1 MQREY
6 KMQEIIKAIE
16 EASIEIKELIET
28 GDTGK
33 SNQENSTGDTQL
45 KLDIASDEIIERI
58 FRQIPNV
65 KAIVSEEQENV
76 IDLNP
81 NGEYLIAY
89 DPLDGSS
96 LVDVNLSVGSIYG
109 IYKNEF
115 NAQNIVASVYV
126 VFGPRVEIVVT
137 IDDVKMYRLKHGK
150 FEFIQNIVLKQKGN
164 LKAPG
169 STQNCWAP
177 HHKKMVDD
185 IFNDGYRLRYSGGM
199 VPDLHQI
206 LLKGGGLFS
215 YPGTSDK
222 PKGKL
227 RQLFEVFPFALA
239 FEKAG
244 GGGIDGFKRVLEVET
259 THIHDTTPCF
269 FGSNEEIKRVLEV
282 YKHHG

>member
-1 MQREY
+1 
-6 KMQEIIKAIE
+6 MQEIIKAIE
-16 EASIEIKELIET
+16 KASIEIKELIET

-33 SNQENSTGDTQL
+33 SDLENSTGDTQL
-45 KLDIASDEIIERI
+45 KLDIASDKIIERI
-58 FRQIPNV
+58 FKQIPTI
-65 KAIVSEEQENV
+65 KAIVSEEQEN
-76 IDLNP
+76 IINLNED
-81 NGEYLIAY
+81 GEYLIAY

-109 IYKNEF
+109 IYKNDF
-115 NAQNIVASVYV
+115 NGPNIVASVYV
-126 VFGPRVEIVVT
+126 VFGPRVEMVVS
-137 IDDVKMYRLKHGK
+137 IDDVKMYRLIHGK
-150 FEFIQNIVLKQKGN
+150 FEFIQNIVLNQKGN

-206 LLKGGGLFS
+206 LIKGGGLFS
-215 YPGTSDK
+215 YPGTTDR

-239 FEKAG
+239 YEKAG
-244 GGGIDGFKRVLEVET
+244 GGAIDGHNRLLEIET
-259 THIHDTTPCF
+259 THIHDTSPCF

-282 YKHHG
+282 YKIHG

>member
-1 MQREY
+1 
-6 KMQEIIKAIE
+6 MQEIFKAIE
-16 EASIEIKELIET
+16 EASIKIKDLIET

-33 SNQENSTGDTQL
+33 SEQENSTGDTQL
-45 KLDIASDEIIERI
+45 KLDIASDVIIEDI
-58 FRQIPNV
+58 FKEIPSI
-65 KAIVSEEQENV
+65 KAIVSEEQEAIV
-76 IDLNP
+76 PLNED
-81 NGEYLIAY
+81 GEYLIAY

-115 NAQNIVASVYV
+115 NAQNIIASVYV
-126 VFGPRVEIVVT
+126 VFGPRVEIVVAT
-137 IDDVKMYRLKHGK
+137 DDVKMYRLKHGK
-150 FEFIQNIVLKQKGN
+150 FEFIQNIVLKEKGN

-177 HHKKMVDD
+177 HHKQMVDD
-185 IFNDGYRLRYSGGM
+185 IFKDGYRLRYSGGM

-215 YPGTSDK
+215 YPGTTDR

-227 RQLFEVFPFALA
+227 RQLFEVFPFAYTY
-239 FEKAG
+239 EKAG
-244 GGGIDGFKRVLEVET
+244 GQAIDGFKRALEVET

-269 FGSNEEIKRVLEV
+269 FGSNNEINRVLEV
-282 YKHHG
+282 YKNNG

>member
-1 MQREY
+1 
-6 KMQEIIKAIE
+6 MQEIIKAIE

-33 SNQENSTGDTQL
+33 SDQENSTGDTQL
-45 KLDIASDEIIERI
+45 KLDIACDIIIERI
-58 FRQIPNV
+58 FKQLPTV
-65 KAIVSEEQENV
+65 KAIVSEEQEN
-76 IDLNP
+76 IINLNED
-81 NGEYLIAY
+81 GEYLIAY

-115 NAQNIVASVYV
+115 NAKNIVASVYV
-126 VFGPRVEIVVT
+126 VFGPRVEMVVA

-169 STQNCWAP
+169 STQSAWAP
-177 HHKKMVDD
+177 HHKQMVDD

-215 YPGTSDK
+215 YPGTTDR

-239 FEKAG
+239 YEKAG
-244 GGGIDGFKRVLEVET
+244 GGAIDGHKRLLEIET
-259 THIHDTTPCF
+259 THIHDTSPCF

-282 YKHHG
+282 YKAHG

>member
-1 MQREY
+1 
-6 KMQEIIKAIE
+6 MQEIIKAIE

-33 SNQENSTGDTQL
+33 SDQENSTGDTQL
-45 KLDIASDEIIERI
+45 KLDIACDIIIERI
-58 FRQIPNV
+58 FKQLPTV
-65 KAIVSEEQENV
+65 KAIVSEEQEN
-76 IDLNP
+76 IINLNED
-81 NGEYLIAY
+81 GEYLIAY

-115 NAQNIVASVYV
+115 NAKNIVASVYV
-126 VFGPRVEIVVT
+126 VFGPRVEMVVA

-169 STQNCWAP
+169 STQSAWAP
-177 HHKKMVDD
+177 HHKQMVDD

-215 YPGTSDK
+215 YPGTTDK

-239 FEKAG
+239 YEKAG
-244 GGGIDGFKRVLEVET
+244 GGAIDGHQRLLEVET
-259 THIHDTTPCF
+259 THIHDTSPCF

-282 YKHHG
+282 YKAHG

>member
-1 MQREY
+1 
-6 KMQEIIKAIE
+6 MQEIIKAIQ
-16 EASIEIKELIET
+16 EASIKIKHLIET

-33 SNQENSTGDTQL
+33 SQSENSTGDVQL
-45 KLDIASDEIIERI
+45 KLDIQSDQIIEEI
-58 FRQIPNV
+58 FSKVSNI
-65 KAIVSEEQENV
+65 KAIVSEEQDE
-76 IDLNP
+76 ILNL
-81 NGEYLIAY
+81 NKDGEYLIAY

-115 NAQNIVASVYV
+115 NAKNIVASVYV
-126 VFGPRVEIVVT
+126 VFGPRVEMVVT
-137 IDDVKMYRLKHGK
+137 TNDVKMYRLLNGEFK
-150 FEFIQNIVLKQKGN
+150 FIQNIKLNEKGKLN
-164 LKAPG
+164 APG

-177 HHKKMVDD
+177 FHKKLIDD

-239 FEKAG
+239 YEKAG
-244 GGGIDGFKRVLEVET
+244 GAAIDGYKRVLEVET
-259 THIHDTTPCF
+259 SHIHDTTPCF
-269 FGSNEEIKRVLEV
+269 FGSKNEINRVLEV
-282 YKHHG
+282 YGKNV

>member
-1 MQREY
+1 
-6 KMQEIIKAIE
+6 MQEIIRAIE
-16 EASIEIKELIET
+16 EASIEIKELIES

-33 SNQENSTGDTQL
+33 SEQENSTGDTQL
-45 KLDIASDEIIERI
+45 KLDIASDLIIERI
-58 FRQIPNV
+58 FKTIPTV
-65 KAIVSEEQENV
+65 KAIVSEEQEHV
-76 IDLNP
+76 INLNDD
-81 NGEYLIAY
+81 GEYLIAY

-115 NAQNIVASVYV
+115 NGQNLVASVYV
-126 VFGPRVEIVVT
+126 VFGPRVEMVVT
-137 IDDVKMYRLKHGK
+137 IDDVKMYRLRHGK

-169 STQNCWAP
+169 STQSCWAP

-227 RQLFEVFPFALA
+227 RQLFEVFPFALTY
-239 FEKAG
+239 EKAG
-244 GGGIDGFKRVLEVET
+244 GGAIDGFNRVLEVET

-269 FGSNEEIKRVLEV
+269 FGSNTEIKRVLEV
-282 YKHHG
+282 YAKNA

>member
-1 MQREY
+1 ML
-6 KMQEIIKAIE
+6 EIIKAIE
-16 EASIEIKELIET
+16 EASIEIKELIES

-33 SNQENSTGDTQL
+33 SEQENSTGDTQL
-45 KLDIASDEIIERI
+45 KLDIASDVIIERI
-58 FRQIPNV
+58 FRKLPTV
-65 KAIVSEEQENV
+65 KAIVSEEQEN
-76 IDLNP
+76 IIELNED
-81 NGEYLIAY
+81 GEYLIAY

-115 NAQNIVASVYV
+115 NAKNIVASVYV
-126 VFGPRVEIVVT
+126 VFGPRVEMVVA
-137 IDDVKMYRLKHGK
+137 IDHVKMYRLRHGR
-150 FEFIQNIVLKQKGN
+150 FDFIQTIVLKEKGN

-169 STQNCWAP
+169 STQSCWTP

-215 YPGTSDK
+215 YPGTTDK

-239 FEKAG
+239 YEKAG
-244 GGGIDGFKRVLEVET
+244 GGAIDGHKRLLEIET

-282 YKHHG
+282 YKAHG

>member
-1 MQREY
+1 
-6 KMQEIIKAIE
+6 MQEIIKAIQ
-16 EASIEIKELIET
+16 EASIKIKYLIET

-33 SNQENSTGDTQL
+33 SQSENSTGDVQL
-45 KLDIASDEIIERI
+45 KLDIQSDQIIEEI
-58 FRQIPNV
+58 FSKVPNI
-65 KAIVSEEQENV
+65 KAIVSEEQDE
-76 IDLNP
+76 ILNL
-81 NGEYLIAY
+81 NKDGEYLIAY

-115 NAQNIVASVYV
+115 NAKNIVASIYV
-126 VFGPRVEIVVT
+126 VFGPRVEMVVT
-137 IDDVKMYRLKHGK
+137 TDTVKMYRLLNGEFK
-150 FEFIQNIVLKQKGN
+150 FIQDIKLNEKGKLN
-164 LKAPG
+164 APG

-177 HHKKMVDD
+177 FHKQLIDD

-239 FEKAG
+239 YEKAG
-244 GGGIDGFKRVLEVET
+244 GAAVDGYKRVLEVET
-259 THIHDTTPCF
+259 SHIHDTTPCF
-269 FGSNEEIKRVLEV
+269 FGSKNEINRVLEV
-282 YKHHG
+282 YGKNV

>member
-1 MQREY
+1 
-6 KMQEIIKAIE
+6 MQEIIKAIE
-16 EASIEIKELIET
+16 QATIEIKELIET
-28 GDTGK
+28 GETGK
-33 SNQENSTGDTQL
+33 SDQENSTGDTQL

-58 FRQIPNV
+58 FRQIPTI
-65 KAIVSEEQENV
+65 KAIVSEEQEHIIN
-76 IDLNP
+76 INDD
-81 NGEYLIAY
+81 GEYLIAY

-126 VFGPRVEIVVT
+126 VFGPRVEMVVT

-150 FEFIQNIVLKQKGN
+150 FEFIQNIVLKEKGN

-215 YPGTSDK
+215 YPGTTDR

-239 FEKAG
+239 YEKAG
-244 GGGIDGFKRVLEVET
+244 GGAINGFKRLLEIET
-259 THIHDTTPCF
+259 SHIHDTSPCF
-269 FGSNEEIKRVLEV
+269 FGSNVEIKRVLEV
-282 YKHHG
+282 YKIHE

>member
-1 MQREY
+1 MQD
-6 KMQEIIKAIE
+6 IIKAIE
-16 EASIEIKELIET
+16 KASIEIKEIIET

-33 SNQENSTGDTQL
+33 SEQENSTGDTQL
-45 KLDIASDEIIERI
+45 KLDIASDIIIENI
-58 FRQIPNV
+58 FKEIPSI
-65 KAIVSEEQENV
+65 KAIVSEEQEDIV
-76 IDLNP
+76 HLNDD
-81 NGEYLIAY
+81 GEYLIAY

-115 NAQNIVASVYV
+115 NAENIIASVYV
-126 VFGPRVEIVVT
+126 VFGPRVEMVVA

-150 FEFIQNIVLKQKGN
+150 FEYIQDIVLKEKGN

-169 STQNCWAP
+169 STQSCWAP

-215 YPGTSDK
+215 YPGTSDR

-227 RQLFEVFPFALA
+227 RQLFEVFPFAYTY
-239 FEKAG
+239 EKAG
-244 GGGIDGFKRVLEVET
+244 GQAIDGAKRVLEVET

-269 FGSNEEIKRVLEV
+269 FGSNHEINRVLEV
-282 YKHHG
+282 YKNNG

>member
-6 KMQEIIKAIE
+6 NMQEIIKAIE

-33 SNQENSTGDTQL
+33 SDQENSTGDTQL
-45 KLDIASDEIIERI
+45 KLDIASDIIIERI
-58 FRQIPNV
+58 FKQLPTV
-65 KAIVSEEQENV
+65 KAIVSEEQEN
-76 IDLNP
+76 IINLNE

-115 NAQNIVASVYV
+115 NAKNIVASVYV
-126 VFGPRVEIVVT
+126 VFGPRVEMVVA

-169 STQNCWAP
+169 STQSAWAP
-177 HHKKMVDD
+177 HHKQMVDD

-215 YPGTSDK
+215 YPGTTDK

-227 RQLFEVFPFALA
+227 RELFEVFPFALA
-239 FEKAG
+239 YEKAG
-244 GGGIDGFKRVLEVET
+244 GGAIDGHQRLLEVET
-259 THIHDTTPCF
+259 THIHDTSPCF

-282 YKHHG
+282 YKQHG